1 MKLQDSL
8 PDSVIVNGKRVRL
21 DLDFRKV
28 LRMIE
33 TLERSDLMPEA
44 RDYLAIRCICRHP
57 KPGTLDAVK
66 KLLFTHKRNA
76 DGKKLTSFEQD
87 ASLIRAAFRQT
98 YGIDL
103 YRDRLHWIEFTE
115 LLQGI
120 PEGTRFAETVSIR
133 AREMPSPTKYNAKER
148 EWLAKAKS
156 AVALEIPEEERMKNY
171 NRDVLNIFAALEA
184 RAKEVKRDA

>member
-1 MKLQDSL
+1 MKLQESL
-8 PDSVIVNGKRVRL
+8 TDSVIVNGKRVRL
-21 DLDFRKV
+21 DLDFRNV

-66 KLLFTHKRNA
+66 NLLFTHKRKA
-76 DGKKLTSFEQD
+76 DGQKVTSFEQD
-87 ASLIRAAFRQT
+87 AALIRSAFRQT

-103 YRDRLHWIEFTE
+103 YRDKLHWFEFTE

-120 PEGTRFAETVSIR
+120 PEGTRYAETVSIR

-148 EWLAKAKS
+148 EWLAKAKA
-156 AVALEIPEEERMKNY
+156 AVALEIPEEERMRNY

-184 RAKEVKRDA
+184 RAKGGK